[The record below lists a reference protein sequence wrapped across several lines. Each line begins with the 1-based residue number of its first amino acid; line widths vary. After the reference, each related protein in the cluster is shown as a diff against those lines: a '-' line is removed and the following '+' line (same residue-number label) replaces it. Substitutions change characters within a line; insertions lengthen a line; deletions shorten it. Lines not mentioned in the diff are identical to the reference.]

1 MDHIPIIL
9 KKLHKEQCLLLV
21 HASRVVDSYWNF
33 LRLVCDISYWKFG
46 EKERE

>member
-9 KKLHKEQCLLLV
+9 KKLHKEQCFLLV
-21 HASRVVDSYWNF
+21 HASRVVDPHI
-33 LRLVCDISYWKFG
+33 LHGGLVCDISYWKFG